1 MTELWQKRMSTAP
14 CLMWKPLSASLVICY
29 APVGAVTV
37 PLLPDAVPRES
48 SRNSCLPQPP
58 DTSYPGCVARCTRPA
73 LARFCSMVAKR
84 GDQRNP
90 SRGGYTAMIR
100 WICSIKDRDKTTS
113 ASLLQKFGIED
124 ITSFLRC
131 RRLGWYGHV
140 QRVTSCNKT
149 ITNFQ
154 IIGTKKKGQPRKTW
168 SVCVKTD
175 VNECGPAGVDSLTE
189 MHEEPVVD
197 IAWRCQP
204 CRMGHRKHLNMKWI
218 RRWNRVSL
226 PVISKRPCAIKVV
239 TKYVYFYFT
248 SYHISRMK
256 HHVLLRFTLKQDKN
270 ILIFTGDI
278 GPAGNLARQKDKS
291 LGAMI
296 LT

>member
-1 MTELWQKRMSTAP
+1 MVSLGPSVAELWLKRMSTAP

-37 PLLPDAVPRES
+37 SLLPDAVPRES
-48 SRNSCLPQPP
+48 SRNSCLSQPP

-73 LARFCSMVAKR
+73 LARLCSMVAKH

-90 SRGGYTAMIR
+90 SRGGCTAMIR
-100 WICSIKDRDKTTS
+100 WICSIKDRDETTS

-131 RRLGWYGHV
+131 RRLRWYGHV
-140 QRVTSCNKT
+140 QRVTSCIKT

-154 IIGTKKKGQPRKTW
+154 ILGTKKKGQPRK
-168 SVCVKTD
+168 
-175 VNECGPAGVDSLTE
+175 TE

-204 CRMGHRKHLNMKWI
+204 CRMGHGKHLNMKCIW
-218 RRWNRVSL
+218 RWNRVSW
-226 PVISKRPCAIKVV
+226 
-239 TKYVYFYFT
+239 
-248 SYHISRMK
+248 
-256 HHVLLRFTLKQDKN
+256 
-270 ILIFTGDI
+270 
-278 GPAGNLARQKDKS
+278 
-291 LGAMI
+291 
-296 LT
+296 